1 MKSRDRFSGRART
14 PSVDATPLE
23 SDLTDTLPDAFA
35 DHLGSAADLTFGEA
49 RRAYQ
54 SVIFAFVA
62 RRVRPVEEAEDV
74 VAAVFVD
81 AFRHWGRRKGDP
93 RLWLLGIARRKVA
106 DSLRKRRTQW
116 TLREEDAV
124 ADALGDFVR
133 RAEADRAAA
142 LVARLPENERD
153 ALLMQVLEELPIE
166 EIAAVLG
173 RSTKATNSL
182 LGRARTRVRR
192 LAAKDEPR

>member
-1 MKSRDRFSGRART
+1 M
-14 PSVDATPLE
+14 
-23 SDLTDTLPDAFA
+23 TDILPDTVRGAT
-35 DHLGSAADLTFGEA
+35 DLTFGEA
-49 RRAYQ
+49 RRAYG
-54 SVIFAFVA
+54 SVVFAFVA

-81 AFRHWGRRKGDP
+81 AFRHWGRRRGDP

-106 DSLRKRRTQW
+106 DSLRRRRTQW

-124 ADALGDFVR
+124 ADALGDFVL

-142 LVARLPENERD
+142 LVARLPADERD
-153 ALLMQVLEELPIE
+153 ALLMQVLEEMPIE

-173 RSTKATNSL
+173 RSAKATNSL

-192 LAAKDEPR
+192 LALQDEPR